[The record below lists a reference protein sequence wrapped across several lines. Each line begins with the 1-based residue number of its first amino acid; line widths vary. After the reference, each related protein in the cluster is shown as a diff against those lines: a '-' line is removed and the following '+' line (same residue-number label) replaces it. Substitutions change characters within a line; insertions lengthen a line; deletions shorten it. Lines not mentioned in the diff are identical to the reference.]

1 MPVGEAFSMETQVAD
16 GAGGWR
22 PAAVR
27 CTFLD
32 ANHCPGAVMVSSLN
46 YDRFGS
52 FETYHCVKI
61 R

>member
-1 MPVGEAFSMETQVAD
+1 MPVGEAFSLETQVAD

-32 ANHCPGAVMVSSLN
+32 ANHCPGAVMVKSLN
-46 YDRFGS
+46 YDRF
-52 FETYHCVKI
+52 
-61 R
+61 